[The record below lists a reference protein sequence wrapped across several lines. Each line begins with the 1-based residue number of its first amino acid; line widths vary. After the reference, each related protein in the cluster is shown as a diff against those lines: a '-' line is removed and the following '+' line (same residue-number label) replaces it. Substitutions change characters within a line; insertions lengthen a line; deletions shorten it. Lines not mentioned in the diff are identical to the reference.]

1 MTNDLNIRI
10 VRALRYFGD
19 SHWNCQGILYP
30 YNTLY
35 FVLGGDGH
43 IRHNGIVTDM
53 HPGNAYL
60 IPPHHRHDIWCDTYV
75 KKVYVDVHVELFP
88 GYDVFADTGKV
99 LCQPLGLERC
109 NRIYA
114 LCEGGIRECLALR
127 GELNLILAG
136 FLTEEPKPASPK
148 ISTLLPIITDMQQNL
163 SAQIRREDMAAKYGW
178 NPSVLSRTF
187 KQVVGC
193 GMKQY
198 AEKLL
203 TARLV
208 EEILLTNKTLQQLAV
223 EYGFCDSYYLSAFFK
238 RNMGVS
244 PSTYRRIH
252 FRENEHQK
260 TAP

>member
-1 MTNDLNIRI
+1 M
-10 VRALRYFGD
+10 
-19 SHWNCQGILYP
+19 
-30 YNTLY
+30 
-35 FVLGGDGH
+35 
-43 IRHNGIVTDM
+43 
-53 HPGNAYL
+53 
-60 IPPHHRHDIWCDTYV
+60 
-75 KKVYVDVHVELFP
+75 ELLP

-114 LCEGGIRECLALR
+114 LCESGIRERLALR
-127 GELNLILAG
+127 GELDLILAE
-136 FLTEEPKPASPK
+136 FMTKEPKPASAK
-148 ISTLLPIITDMQQNL
+148 MISLLPIITDMQQNL

-187 KQVVGC
+187 KQVFGC

-252 FRENEHQK
+252 FHENEQSE

>member
-1 MTNDLNIRI
+1 MTCDLNIHI
-10 VRALRYFGD
+10 VRALQYSGD
-19 SHWNCQGILYP
+19 THWNYHGVFHP

-43 IRHNGIVTDM
+43 IRYNGSVTDM
-53 HPGNAYL
+53 KPGNAYL
-60 IPPHHRHDIWCDTYV
+60 IPPHHQHDIWCDTHV
-75 KKVYVDVHVELFP
+75 KKVYVDVHVELLP
-88 GYDVFADTGKV
+88 GYDVFEDTNKI

-109 NRIYA
+109 NRIYD
-114 LCEGGIRECLALR
+114 LCEGGIRERLALR

-136 FLTEEPKPASPK
+136 FMTEEPKPVSAKMVS
-148 ISTLLPIITDMQQNL
+148 LLPIITDMQQNL
-163 SAQIRREDMAAKYGW
+163 SAQIRREDIAEKYGW

-187 KQVVGC
+187 KQVFGC
-193 GMKQY
+193 GVKQY

-208 EEILLTNKTLQQLAV
+208 EELLLSNKTLQQLSV

-244 PSTYRRIH
+244 PAIYRRIH
-252 FRENEHQK
+252 FYEKEIEKNE
-260 TAP
+260 